1 MTFKERR
8 LTDAELAGYQ
18 TETETVQSPMND
30 NRRVRALIRQQSD
43 PKTGYPRLLRNLE
56 TYRNISFS
64 QVVVDRI
71 PIQLMCN
78 QTRLQSLTS
87 ETFEKLASLKKQDCF
102 LCHLDIGQRGVSIM
116 DDQFLVLTN
125 PGITFPG
132 DLTIAATVHQPQLIA
147 GHFSEMIRVARSLT
161 DFSIFFNGALAGAS
175 SPHLHFQ
182 AGFKNMLIGEI
193 QIQSLLADE
202 KVGSAR
208 LKTIIQQPEIDVFS
222 IENYLRT
229 SYLITSMNEQKI
241 ESFFKHF
248 LNAFAMVSRQIVGN
262 PNVPDFGSYIDSLK
276 MTESEPRMNLMLKFD
291 PNSEK
296 YLLAIFPK
304 RFNRPSCYFRNDNQK
319 LVLGMAIKEAL
330 GNVITGNQKDLN
342 RLIEHPEMIAEA
354 YRDTSIT
361 EEMACD
367 LNDRLITYSGESHD

>member
-1 MTFKERR
+1 MTHKERR

-18 TETETVQSPMND
+18 TETEAVQSPMDD

-43 PKTGYPRLLRNLE
+43 LNAGYPRLLRNLE
-56 TYRNISFS
+56 AYRNISFS
-64 QVVVDRI
+64 EVVVDTV
-71 PIQLMCN
+71 PVQLMCN

-87 ETFEKLASLKKQDCF
+87 ETFEKTANRKSQACF

-116 DDQFLVLTN
+116 DENFFVLTN

-132 DLTIAATVHQPQLIA
+132 DLTIAATVHQPQMIV
-147 GHFSEMIRVARSLT
+147 GHFSEMIRIARLLT

-182 AGFKNMLIGEI
+182 AGFKNMLIGET
-193 QIQSLLADE
+193 QIQSLLAGE
-202 KVGSAR
+202 KVGDAR
-208 LKTIIQQPEIDVFS
+208 LDPIIRQPEIDVFS

-229 SYLITSMNEQKI
+229 SYLIYATSEQTLVT
-241 ESFFKHF
+241 FFNHF
-248 LNAFAMVSRQIVGN
+248 INAFVMVSRQIVRN

-291 PNSEK
+291 PESGK

-304 RFNRPSCYFRNDNQK
+304 RFNRPSCYFRNDDQK

-330 GNVITGNQKDLN
+330 GNVITGNQNDYH
-342 RLIEHPEMIAEA
+342 RLIDRPELIAKA
-354 YRDTSIT
+354 YSDTSIT
-361 EEMACD
+361 EEMARD
-367 LNDRLITYSGESHD
+367 LNDRLRTFSGESHG